1 MMRQLITTTAALC
14 MPAVT
19 LAHPGHKTGLLNHA
33 QAHLYEYLLLAL
45 LVGAV
50 AVTVRHF
57 LKRRV

>member
-1 MMRQLITTTAALC
+1 
-14 MPAVT
+14 
-19 LAHPGHKTGLLNHA
+19 LNHA